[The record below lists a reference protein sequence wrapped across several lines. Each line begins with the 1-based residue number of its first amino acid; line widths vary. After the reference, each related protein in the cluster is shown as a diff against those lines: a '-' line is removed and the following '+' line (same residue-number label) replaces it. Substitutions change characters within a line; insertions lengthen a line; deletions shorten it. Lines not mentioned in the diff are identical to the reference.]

1 MTTED
6 FPKAY
11 NFQDT
16 EPELYVFWEKNGM
29 FKAEASSDKPPYSVI
44 MPPPNVTGVLHMG
57 HALVNTLQD
66 VLVRYKRM
74 SGFEVCWIP
83 GTDHAGIA
91 TQAVVERHLQASE
104 GKRRTDYSREDFLKH
119 IWAWKEKSEKVILS
133 QLRQLGCSCDWDRK
147 RFTMEPLANRAV
159 KKAFKTLF
167 ENGYIYRGYYLVNW
181 DPVLQT
187 ALADDEVEYEEK
199 DGWLYYIR
207 YRMVGSQESIVV
219 ATTRPETSLG
229 DTGIAVSPNDERYAS
244 WIGASVEVPFV
255 NRQIPIIGD
264 ASVDPTFGTGAV
276 KVTPAHDKDDYLMGT
291 NHHLPMINIL
301 TPSGGINEN
310 GGPFAGMAKEKA
322 REEILIALEEQ
333 GLFVRKEPYKLRVGV
348 SYRSG
353 AVIEPYLSKQWFV
366 SVSEFRGALREFV
379 ESQDIKIFPKDFVK
393 NYLSWVNHLRDWC
406 ISRQLWWGHRIPVWY
421 HKNDDER
428 VLCYDG
434 EGIPEEVAQDPDSW
448 YQDPD
453 VLDTW
458 FSSGLW
464 PLTCLGWPDEN
475 SPDLKKFY
483 PTALLVTGHDILFFW
498 VTRMVLLCSSMSGEK
513 PFSEVFLHGLIFGK
527 SYKRY
532 NDFGEWSYISGKEK
546 LAYDMGEALPDGV
559 VAKWEKLSKS
569 KGNVIDPLEM
579 IATYGTD
586 AVRLTLCSCANRGE
600 QIDLDY
606 RLFEEYKH
614 FANKVW
620 NGARFIFGHISD
632 LQGKDLLA
640 GIDEDSLGLED
651 FYILDGFN
659 QLIHQLKE
667 AYATYA
673 FDKVATLAYE
683 FFRND
688 LCSTYIEIIK
698 PTLFG
703 KQGNEASQST
713 KRTLLAVLLINVL
726 GVLHPVA
733 PFITESLFLRIQDT
747 LGALPEGDGDAF
759 TGHAL
764 RMLRSR
770 ACMEAPY
777 PKAFDVKMPQDLR
790 ESFTLAQRL
799 VYTIRNI
806 RGEMQ
811 LDPRLHLK
819 AFVVCSDTTEIQ
831 SCIPILQALGGLE
844 SIQLLDKEPEKGLY
858 SFGVVDTI
866 RLGIFVP
873 EEHLLKEKG
882 RLEKE
887 RVRLE
892 RAVEN
897 LERLLGDESFCQKA
911 NPNLVVAKQEA
922 LKNNRIELQGILD
935 KLASFA

>member
-1 MTTED
+1 MKVED

-11 NFQDT
+11 DFKAI
-16 EPELYVFWEKNGM
+16 EPELYVFWEKKGM
-29 FKAEASSDKPPYSVI
+29 FQAEVASDKPPYCVI

-66 VLVRYKRM
+66 ILVRYKRM

-91 TQAVVERHLQASE
+91 TQTVVERHLQATE
-104 GKRRTDYSREDFLKH
+104 GKRRTDYSREEFLKH
-119 IWAWKEKSEKVILS
+119 VWTWKEKSEGVILS
-133 QLRQLGCSCDWDRK
+133 QLRQLGCSCDWNRK
-147 RFTMEPLANRAV
+147 RFTMDPLANRAV
-159 KKAFKTLF
+159 KKAFKALF
-167 ENGYIYRGYYLVNW
+167 DNRYIYRGYYLVNW
-181 DPVLQT
+181 DPILQT

-199 DGWLYYIR
+199 DGWLYYIS
-207 YRMVGSQESIVV
+207 YRIVDSNETIVV
-219 ATTRPETSLG
+219 ATTRPETLLG
-229 DTGIAVSPNDERYAS
+229 DTAIAVSPSDPRYAS

-276 KVTPAHDKDDYLMGT
+276 KITPAHDKDDYLMGI
-291 NHHLPMINIL
+291 HHNLPSINIL
-301 TPSGGINEN
+301 TPCGRINEN
-310 GGPFAGMAKEKA
+310 GGIFSGMTKEKA
-322 REEILIALEEQ
+322 REEILLALEKQ
-333 GLFVRKEPYKLRVGV
+333 GLFIRKEPYKLRVGV

-353 AVIEPYLSKQWFV
+353 AVIEPYLSKQWFI
-366 SVSEFRGALREFV
+366 SVSEFRGVLRELV
-379 ESQDIKIFPKDFVK
+379 ENKDIKIFPNDFEK

-421 HKNDDER
+421 HKDDEER
-428 VLCYDG
+428 ILCYDG
-434 EGIPEEVAQDPDSW
+434 EGVPEEVAQDPDAW

-464 PLTCLGWPDEN
+464 PLTCLGWPDAK
-475 SPDLKKFY
+475 SPDLNKFY
-483 PTALLVTGHDILFFW
+483 PTAVLVTGHDILFFW
-498 VTRMVLLCSSMSGEK
+498 VTRMVLLCSSMTEKK

-532 NDFGEWSYISGKEK
+532 NEFGDWSYISGKEK
-546 LAYDMGEALPDGV
+546 LAYDMGEKLPSDV
-559 VAKWEKLSKS
+559 IAKWEKLSKS

-586 AVRLTLCSCANRGE
+586 AVRLALCSCANRGE

-614 FANKVW
+614 FANKIW
-620 NGARFIFGHISD
+620 NGARFIFSHISD
-632 LQGKDLLA
+632 LQVEELLI
-640 GIDEDSLGLED
+640 GIDQSALGLED

-659 QLIHQLKE
+659 HLICQLEE

-673 FDKVATLAYE
+673 FDKVASLAYE

-698 PTLFG
+698 PVLLST
-703 KQGNEASQST
+703 QENEFAKVI
-713 KRTLLAVLLINVL
+713 KRKLLAVLLLNVL

-733 PFITESLFLRIQDT
+733 PFITESLFLRLKDT
-747 LGALPEGDGDAF
+747 LGKIPEGKGDAI
-759 TGHAL
+759 TSHAVN
-764 RMLRSR
+764 MLRSR
-770 ACMEAPY
+770 ACIECPY
-777 PKAFDVKMPQDLR
+777 PKIFDIEMPKDLK
-790 ESFTLAQRL
+790 ESFVLAQRL

-811 LDPRLHLK
+811 LDPRLQLK
-819 AFVVCSDTTEIQ
+819 AFIICSEDIHIQ
-831 SCIPILQALGGLE
+831 NYIPILQALGGLE
-844 SIQLLDKEPEKGLY
+844 SIELLDKEPEKMLY
-858 SFGVVDTI
+858 SFGVIDNI

-873 EEHLLKEKG
+873 KEHLIKEKT

-887 RVRLE
+887 RLRLE
-892 RAVEN
+892 GIVEN
-897 LERLLGDESFCQKA
+897 LERLLGDENFCQKA
-911 NPNLVVAKQEA
+911 NPSLVNIKREA
-922 LKNNRIELQGILD
+922 LKNNRVELQSILD
-935 KLASFA
+935 KLMSFS